1 MYSEG
6 GDPELEELGMKDPG
20 GQLARGRC
28 AEAGLSR
35 HLKSE
40 PRVPQVEVQIEH
52 SSRGHS
58 PCARSITGAESG
70 QGRWSPERGCWQ
82 ERALERPVKAAIW
95 CAIPRL

>member
-1 MYSEG
+1 
-6 GDPELEELGMKDPG
+6 MKDPG
-20 GQLARGRC
+20 GQLARGCC

-40 PRVPQVEVQIEH
+40 PRVPQVEVQMEH

-58 PCARSITGAESG
+58 PCARSITGAESS
-70 QGRWSPERGCWQ
+70 QGRWSPEPGCWQ

-95 CAIPRL
+95 GTIPRL